1 MRHFLTLYA
10 RQASFPGFE
19 NSTGKHGG
27 TKKQLFSPLLFLH
40 LTVYITYLLFPAQSF
55 KKITVTT

>member
-27 TKKQLFSPLLFLH
+27 TKKQLSSHFLFL
-40 LTVYITYLLFPAQSF
+40 
-55 KKITVTT
+55 